1 MNKKKVSLP
10 VADVSGQTEHA
21 KKTYVAP
28 ACSTVAVENEG
39 CICVSVTLNPQGS
52 SEPNTCT
59 TKSSTATTTNGSVLP
74 PRWLRQKNKTDFG
87 PTKIK
92 KRLSNKL
99 KRQEK

>member
-52 SEPNTCT
+52 SEPNTWGYDQVINGDHDEWFG
-59 TKSSTATTTNGSVLP
+59 SSTEVAPAKEQNGF
-74 PRWLRQKNKTDFG
+74 WADEN
-87 PTKIK
+87 
-92 KRLSNKL
+92 
-99 KRQEK
+99 